1 MQIKIFFHRFA
12 CAAFILSL
20 TSPLLSSSYYSDSN
34 SIEGM
39 NLDELRQT
47 GFRLDWVNKSNS
59 KDLHLPTLTDESLY
73 ILDSEDYITRYE
85 KSTGRWI
92 WSSPIGSQTYQLRS
106 ISEFKDINRVLIVSD
121 GEIYVVEHN
130 TGNNPSKVDPNNNNA
145 YDKKSIDLTFS
156 ANTPAI
162 SNDKNLL
169 VYGSKTGDLVWFDP
183 AIGYDINR
191 YSIGN
196 SLNIPPT
203 YVEGIRMK
211 NGLVRQAV
219 VATSDNGTVAA
230 VDLDRIKE
238 LWSINLLSP
247 PSASV
252 AFGSN
257 TILVDNEEIPRTS
270 IFIAGTD
277 QYLRSLDLHTG
288 KQRWS
293 YLTKSKLL
301 DSPTVIGKTVYQY
314 LPRIGLAAFEAYP
327 NNLSGNLLWI
337 ANDVHGNV
345 ITTTS
350 RNKLVC
356 WDESTNKLQIVD
368 PRKGKIISK
377 LNIPNTTTLVTDST
391 NNGSLYI
398 LNDQGAIFRLV
409 PR

>member
-1 MQIKIFFHRFA
+1 MKTFFRHFA
-12 CAAFILSL
+12 CTAFILTI
-20 TSPLLSSSYYSDSN
+20 TSPLLSSAYYSDNN

-59 KDLHLPTLTDESLY
+59 KDLHLPTITDESLY
-73 ILDSEDYITRYE
+73 IVDSQDYITRYE
-85 KSTGRWI
+85 KSTGRWV
-92 WSSPIGSQTYQLRS
+92 WSSPIGSQTFQLRS

-130 TGNNPSKVDPNNNNA
+130 TGNNPSKVDSDKNNA
-145 YDKKSIDLTFS
+145 YDKKSIDLTFG

-162 SNDKNLL
+162 SNGKNQL
-169 VYGSKTGDLVWFDP
+169 VYGSKTGDLIWFDP

-196 SLNIPPT
+196 SLNIAPT
-203 YVEGIRMK
+203 YAEGIRLK
-211 NGLVRQAV
+211 NGLIRQTVVAASENGNVAV
-219 VATSDNGTVAA
+219 V
-230 VDLDRIKE
+230 DLNRIKE
-238 LWSINLLSP
+238 LWSINLMSP
-247 PSASV
+247 TNAPV
-252 AFGSN
+252 AYGSN
-257 TILVDNEEIPRTS
+257 TTLVENEEIPRTS

-288 KQRWS
+288 KQRWA
-293 YLTKSKLL
+293 YLTNAKLL

-314 LPRIGLAAFEAYP
+314 VPGIGLAAFDAYP
-327 NNLSGNLLWI
+327 NNLSGKLIWI

-356 WDESTNKLQIVD
+356 WDASSNKLQIVD
-368 PRKGKIISK
+368 PRKGGVMSE
-377 LNIPNTTTLVTDST
+377 LNIPNATTLVTESAS
-391 NNGSLYI
+391 NGSLYI

-409 PR
+409 PRQ